1 MAKSKKKQP
10 NPPKTVQVID
20 PRWLLKML
28 GLTIAAAFVC
38 AYLAM
43 GLMIYMG
50 SWQLVLH
57 PTRNPNGGTG
67 LASEKLRFGPDSS
80 GQPQLSGEWIVANA
94 ESPRANY
101 AVLYLRGADGQLDAG
116 DGTQIAA
123 LRDLGVNVLAFNYRG
138 YGDSA
143 QRPHPSQDRMLA
155 DAVSAW
161 EYLTGTRHIQPD
173 HVLVFGSD
181 IGVSIGTQLLQNYGP
196 GAGLIAYNADPSV
209 EARVRA
215 DARVLLYP
223 MSVVFHDGFPLYG
236 LKHLAAPKLLYTVG
250 PLDKARTAVYQS
262 AADPKLTVEVPTHD
276 AAAEKAA
283 LARFLD
289 STLPGGPVPVL
300 APTAK

>member
-1 MAKSKKKQP
+1 MAKSKKKQS
-10 NPPKTVQVID
+10 NPPKTVQVVD

-43 GLMIYMG
+43 GAMIYMG

-57 PTRNPNGGTG
+57 PTRKANGGTG
-67 LASEKLRFGPDSS
+67 LTSEKLRFGADAS
-80 GQPQLSGEWIVANA
+80 GQPQLSGEWIAASA
-94 ESPRANY
+94 ESPRASY
-101 AVLYLRGADGQLDAG
+101 AVLYLRGADGQLDAA

-123 LRDLGVNVLAFNYRG
+123 VRDLGLNVLAFDYRG

-143 QRPHPSQDRMLA
+143 LRPHPSQDRMLA

-173 HVLVFGSD
+173 HVLVFGSGT
-181 IGVSIGTQLLQNYGP
+181 GVSIGVQLLQNYGP

-209 EARVRA
+209 ETRVRS

-223 MSVVFHDGFPLYG
+223 MHLVFRDGFPLDG
-236 LKHLAAPKLLYTVG
+236 LKHLATPKLLYTVG
-250 PLDKARTAVYQS
+250 TLDKVRTATYQS
-262 AADPKLTVEVPTHD
+262 AADPKLTVEVPSHD
-276 AAAEKAA
+276 AAAERAA

-300 APTAK
+300 APTTK